1 VAKEA
6 PERCG
11 GAPELPCSFLA
22 KAYDGERHGVT
33 LGSRASKL
41 HLAPIRRGG
50 AVLPRCDE
58 TLMDE
63 VRCGSPVAFGAI
75 GGFALGSAEMVDL
88 SQPDALRERAVYLEV
103 VILQVDLNLNLASF
117 HWTLCFRFRCT
128 GGFGSLVIGGL
139 CFCTHNIS
147 GVLSL
152 ELTTDFSPPLV
163 RRAVGLWLLLV
174 VSWDVTLPERF

>member
-1 VAKEA
+1 LSGVTAAQCVVCYLLWCLAHGISWLVAKEA

-11 GAPELPCSFLA
+11 GAPELPCGFLA

-88 SQPDALRERAVYLEV
+88 SQPDALR
-103 VILQVDLNLNLASF
+103 
-117 HWTLCFRFRCT
+117 
-128 GGFGSLVIGGL
+128 
-139 CFCTHNIS
+139 
-147 GVLSL
+147 
-152 ELTTDFSPPLV
+152 
-163 RRAVGLWLLLV
+163 
-174 VSWDVTLPERF
+174 